1 MTPKNFLKALLIIT
15 GINIGLLLVAALFDI
30 LLAAIFTVE
39 IAPLCFAVIGIFSG
53 LFSYT
58 ASIGNVPDDKQKQTS
73 LQIMILSVIFSIIL
87 FCIIAPFSTSEYKLP
102 VQCFAVTQLITSV
115 CLWKMKFYKEL

>member
-1 MTPKNFLKALLIIT
+1 MTPKNFLKALLIII

-39 IAPLCFAVIGIFSG
+39 IAPLCLAVIGIFSG
-53 LFSYT
+53 LFCYT
-58 ASIGNVPDDKQKQTS
+58 ASIGNVPEEKLKQAS

-87 FCIIAPFSTSEYKLP
+87 FGIIGPFSGSEYKLS
-102 VQCFAVTQLITSV
+102 VQCFAVTQLITAV
-115 CLWKMKFYKEL
+115 CLWKIKFYKEL